1 MSLPTVLAVAG
12 SLCTALLLAAICWQR
27 RATLALICA
36 IAGSVLTLAAL
47 GLQSSRA
54 LLAGSLGASA
64 IGAGL
69 LALGLLVE
77 HLLDKQPEQG
87 A

>member
-1 MSLPTVLAVAG
+1 VLAVAG
-12 SLCTALLLAAICWQR
+12 SLCTALLLTAICWRR
-27 RATLALICA
+27 RAILALGCA
-36 IAGSVLTLAAL
+36 IAGSILALAAL
-47 GLQSSRA
+47 GSQPSQA

-69 LALGLLVE
+69 LTLGLLVE